1 MADGGRHRST
11 YFRVLVV
18 AIALPMTWF
27 VYFYLVRPLVF
38 VAGLSAYSAATQE
51 LEHLESPD
59 REVVAI
65 VVQSN
70 PGATEPY
77 GYTVYLV
84 RKGSRDLGKPVLD
97 ASGSAPKLNWTSPRL
112 LEISYSDMCIG
123 AFQNH
128 WNSME
133 LQNGLYDV
141 EIRLKPPEDAT
152 PHRCG

>member
-1 MADGGRHRST
+1 MTESARHRFP
-11 YFRVLVV
+11 YFRVLV
-18 AIALPMTWF
+18 AAAALPMSWF
-27 VYFYLVRPLVF
+27 VYFYVVRPLVLI
-38 VAGLSAYSAATQE
+38 AGLSAYSAETQE

-59 REVVAI
+59 GEVVAI
-65 VVQSN
+65 VVQTN
-70 PGATEPY
+70 PGATEAY

-84 RKGSRDLGKPVLD
+84 KHGSRDLGRPVLD
-97 ASGSAPKLNWTSPRL
+97 GSGSGPKLKWISPRL